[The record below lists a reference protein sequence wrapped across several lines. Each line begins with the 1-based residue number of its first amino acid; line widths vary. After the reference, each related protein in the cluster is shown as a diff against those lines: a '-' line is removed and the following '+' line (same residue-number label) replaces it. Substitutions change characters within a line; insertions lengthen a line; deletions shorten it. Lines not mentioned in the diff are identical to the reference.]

1 MQQKINI
8 KPEGINFLLV
18 IHRIA
23 KINPSISIKRKAKT
37 QPQSCGVQVRG
48 S

>member
-18 IHRIA
+18 IHRIS
-23 KINPSISIKRKAKT
+23 KINPKITIKIKAKK
-37 QPQSCGVQVRG
+37 QPQPCGVQVRG